1 MTPEEI
7 AKQVI
12 DQWGGV
18 SGRSA
23 QINVDQLL
31 CLAKA
36 IAKDSPSSKPKKTK
50 PKGIDSETIQ

>member
-12 DQWGGV
+12 DQWSGA

-36 IAKDSPSSKPKKTK
+36 IVKDSPNSKPKKTK
-50 PKGIDSETIQ
+50 PKDLDSETV

>member
-7 AKQVI
+7 ATQVI
-12 DQWGGV
+12 EQWGGA

-36 IAKDSPSSKPKKTK
+36 ILKDAPPVNNKKQKTK
-50 PKGIDSETIQ
+50 PETPNQ